1 MSAASAGFGSGL
13 CASFRGVAFAVAV
26 SAVHVAVVGLVAAV
40 AVVVVA
46 AAEAAASL
54 FTTDVQ

>member
-1 MSAASAGFGSGL
+1 MSPAMSAASAEFGS
-13 CASFRGVAFAVAV
+13 RGVAFAVAV
-26 SAVHVAVVGLVAAV
+26 PAVHVAVVGVVAAV
-40 AVVVVA
+40 AVVDVA